1 MLQQNVVLVK
11 TVNSVCCLPKLVYA
25 VFLRK
30 LKVIVS
36 KYLGKIFGF
45 KFVRRLMTALLRQT
59 GISHLFSLLPLYQE
73 NKGL

>member
-1 MLQQNVVLVK
+1 M
-11 TVNSVCCLPKLVYA
+11 YA

-45 KFVRRLMTALLRQT
+45 KFVRRLMTALLRQI
-59 GISHLFSLLPLYQE
+59 GISHLFSLLAYI
-73 NKGL
+73 KKTKVYK